1 MKVRVENT
9 HSPPTTLDIN
19 IHKPLNSIIMDK
31 KTRDALLNDLADELQ
46 EFARD
51 TKHSPLTF
59 GGRTSITTGEEGV
72 CTAAVPREMYRKPNQ
87 NISDN
92 EWNAKTRD
100 EREAEGI
107 LTKYLMLSI
116 SGKEL
121 SVSAIF
127 RGFYI
132 SQDEWKAV
140 GCEISDED
148 YQNRYIATTCVKPDW
163 MVTDLKTKILTH
175 KIKVLGVKTK
185 YQVNLPSGGHY
196 ETTVAAIRILD

>member
-1 MKVRVENT
+1 
-9 HSPPTTLDIN
+9 
-19 IHKPLNSIIMDK
+19 MDK
-31 KTRDALLNDLADELQ
+31 DKRDAKLAKLPDELQ

-59 GGRTSITTGEEGV
+59 GGRTSATPGDEGV
-72 CTAAVPREMYRKPNQ
+72 CTAAVPREMYRNPG
-87 NISDN
+87 SYSES
-92 EWNAKTRD
+92 EWNDKTRD
-100 EREAEGI
+100 EREAEGV

-132 SQDEWKAV
+132 SQDEWGAV

-148 YQNRYIATTCVKPDW
+148 YQNRYIATTCIKPDW
-163 MVTDLKTKILTH
+163 MVTDLTDKLLNH
-175 KIKVLGVKTK
+175 KIKVLGVKTE
-185 YQVNLPSGGHY
+185 YQVTLPSGKQY
-196 ETTVAAIRILD
+196 KTTVAAIRILD